1 MSTHPPGPPAP
12 VRAGWPWRARLGGVP
27 RALRSV
33 VLVAGL
39 VGVGLLGAGAPS
51 VAAPVP
57 GAPLEQPAP
66 DPSAAAEP
74 GGQAPTPG
82 QPVCTITDERLFA
95 LSGIGAIESGYVVIN
110 DDTNSS
116 IANRI
121 FFLDSS
127 CKVTRAVA
135 YSGGGARDP
144 EDLAVARD
152 GTVWVADIGD
162 NTRNRP
168 HVGLWKV
175 PPGGTGQPTLYR
187 LRYPDGA
194 HDAEA
199 LLLDANDQPIIV
211 TKDPQGAGLYVPTGP
226 LQPSTAAPN
235 GVEMRKAGEFTPQ
248 RTGTSGYAGLL
259 GQLLVTGGAN
269 SPDRTKVVLRTY
281 TDAYEWDVPD
291 GDVVKA
297 VTTGKPRITP
307 LPDERQG
314 EGITYSADGTAFLT
328 VSDLEDFPGDEQP
341 ELLRYTPSAGAEPT
355 PPAGGGA
362 PRNTLPWYQR
372 LSLDQV
378 TMLVAGIGVVG
389 ILLVLIGIDGIRRSR
404 RRARASAGR
413 SGAGDEGAGSTVA
426 RPTEQLAPPGDAP
439 TEPLASPSA
448 AHTRPSGG
456 YYRAG
461 DPSSGQ
467 SSGYAATP
475 PGYRDPGG
483 VPGYGAGAGYPGG
496 DPGWSGG
503 PGAGTEY
510 RGGAYSGGG
519 HPGGA
524 YSGQA
529 PGTYSGGAYP
539 GGYQDSAGGYQDSAG
554 GHHDPPYPPAEG
566 YPPAGG
572 R

>member
-1 MSTHPPGPPAP
+1 M
-12 VRAGWPWRARLGGVP
+12 P

-33 VLVAGL
+33 LLVVGL
-39 VGVGLLGAGAPS
+39 VGVGLLGAGVPS
-51 VAAPVP
+51 VAAPAP
-57 GAPLEQPAP
+57 GTPLEQPAP
-66 DPSAAAEP
+66 DPSAAADA
-74 GGQAPTPG
+74 GGNAPTPG
-82 QPVCTITDERLFA
+82 EPVCTIKDERLFA
-95 LSGIGAIESGYVVIN
+95 LSGIGAIESGYVMIN
-110 DDTNSS
+110 DGTNSS

-127 CKVTRAVA
+127 CKVTKAVA

-144 EDLAVARD
+144 EDVAVARD

-162 NTRNRP
+162 NARNRP

-175 PPGGTGQPTLYR
+175 PPGGNGQPTLYR

-211 TKDPQGAGLYVPTGP
+211 TKDAGISGLYVPTGP
-226 LQPSTAAPN
+226 LQPSTSAPN
-235 GVEMRKAGEFTPQ
+235 GVEMRKAGEFKPQ
-248 RTGTSGYAGLL
+248 RTGTSGYGGVL

-328 VSDLEDFPGDEQP
+328 VSDLEDFPSDEQP
-341 ELLRYTPSAGAEPT
+341 KVLRYTPSVGVEPA

-362 PRNTLPWYQR
+362 PRNTLAWYQR

-413 SGAGDEGAGSTVA
+413 SGAGDEGAGSTA
-426 RPTEQLAPPGDAP
+426 ALPTEQLASP
-439 TEPLASPSA
+439 TP
-448 AHTRPSGG
+448 AHTRAAGG
-456 YYRAG
+456 YYAAG
-461 DPSSGQ
+461 DR
-467 SSGYAATP
+467 SSGYPTAP
-475 PGYRDPGG
+475 PGYPDPGG
-483 VPGYGAGAGYPGG
+483 GAGFGAGYAGG
-496 DPGWSGG
+496 DQDWSGG
-503 PGAGTEY
+503 AAGTEY
-510 RGGAYSGGG
+510 RGGG
-519 HPGGA
+519 
-524 YSGQA
+524 
-529 PGTYSGGAYP
+529 
-539 GGYQDSAGGYQDSAG
+539 
-554 GHHDPPYPPAEG
+554 
-566 YPPAGG
+566 
-572 R
+572 